1 MSTKRRTR
9 LNVSLGAVLMGAWL
23 MTASAVHAQQITGV
37 LGEPSA
43 TTTINGNRIPA
54 PEPQFGGVIKETLE
68 GSKTCGRLAL
78 CRLRALPTCCSS

>member
-9 LNVSLGAVLMGAWL
+9 LNVSLGAVLMGAWV

-43 TTTINGNRIPA
+43 PTTINGNRIPA
-54 PEPQFGGVIKETLE
+54 PEPQFGGVIKEHPRGIEDLVAA
-68 GSKTCGRLAL
+68 SHCA
-78 CRLRALPTCCSS
+78 A